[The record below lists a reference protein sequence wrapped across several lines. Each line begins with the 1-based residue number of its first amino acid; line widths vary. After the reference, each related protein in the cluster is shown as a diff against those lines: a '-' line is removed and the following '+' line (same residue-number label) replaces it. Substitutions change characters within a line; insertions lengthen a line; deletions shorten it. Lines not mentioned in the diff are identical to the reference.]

1 MDSPTVL
8 WLVDEYV
15 MKSELPDRL
24 VPIIDRAM
32 RSHKLPQRSDQQCQR
47 SGAAS

>member
-15 MKSELPDRL
+15 MKSELPEQL
-24 VPIIDRAM
+24 LPIIDRTT
-32 RSHKLPQRSDQQCQR
+32 RSPGLPRF
-47 SGAAS
+47 G